1 MNSHQYSL
9 RLLQKLNNNF
19 KYSLCF
25 LLLIFCSSFVVLKTK
40 PFLFNY
46 PDYWPKP
53 HYDLSKLSMS
63 ENEFQ
68 LGRQL
73 FYDPILSKDQSIS
86 CASCHL
92 QATGFTHVD
101 HDLSHGIEG
110 RIGKRNSMAL
120 MNLAWNT
127 SFMWDGGVNHIE
139 IQALAPIS
147 SENEMGS
154 SLKEVVT
161 KLNASEKYKT
171 LFYNSYKDSLVT
183 GQKTLLALT
192 QFVVMLNSY
201 NSKYDK
207 YVRNEAGGEFTAQ
220 EKNGLSIFKN
230 NCASCHTEPLFTNN
244 EFHNNGLTLD
254 PYLKDFGRM
263 LITNKSEDSLKFKVP
278 TLRNIQFTPP
288 YMHDGRF
295 ETLKDVITHYNSG
308 VTHSITLAEN
318 LKNNLELTH
327 KEEVDL
333 LVFLR
338 TLTDVEFLFNNRF
351 SYPYIN

>member
-1 MNSHQYSL
+1 M
-9 RLLQKLNNNF
+9 
-19 KYSLCF
+19 
-25 LLLIFCSSFVVLKTK
+25 
-40 PFLFNY
+40 
-46 PDYWPKP
+46 P

-73 FYDPILSKDQSIS
+73 FYDPILSRDESIS

-92 QATGFTHVD
+92 QATGFTHID

-139 IQALAPIS
+139 LQALAPIS
-147 SENEMGS
+147 SEDEMGS

-161 KLNASEKYKT
+161 KLNALKKYKT

-207 YVRNEAGGEFTAQ
+207 YIRNEKGGEFTMQ
-220 EKNGLSIFKN
+220 EKNGLAIFKN

-295 ETLKDVITHYNSG
+295 ETLKAVITHYNSG
-308 VTHSITLAEN
+308 ITHSITLAED

-338 TLTDVEFLFNNRF
+338 TLTDKEFLFNNRF
-351 SYPYIN
+351 SYPHIN

>member
-1 MNSHQYSL
+1 
-9 RLLQKLNNNF
+9 
-19 KYSLCF
+19 
-25 LLLIFCSSFVVLKTK
+25 
-40 PFLFNY
+40 
-46 PDYWPKP
+46 
-53 HYDLSKLSMS
+53 MS

-73 FYDPILSKDQSIS
+73 FYDPMLSRDQSIS

-207 YVRNEAGGEFTAQ
+207 YIRNEKGGEFTMQ
-220 EKNGLSIFKN
+220 EKNGLAIFKN

-295 ETLKDVITHYNSG
+295 ETLKAVITHYNSG
-308 VTHSITLAEN
+308 ITHSITLAED

-338 TLTDVEFLFNNRF
+338 TLTDKEFLFNNRF
-351 SYPYIN
+351 SYPHIN

>member
-1 MNSHQYSL
+1 M
-9 RLLQKLNNNF
+9 
-19 KYSLCF
+19 
-25 LLLIFCSSFVVLKTK
+25 
-40 PFLFNY
+40 
-46 PDYWPKP
+46 P

-73 FYDPILSKDQSIS
+73 FYDPILSRDQSIS

-101 HDLSHGIEG
+101 HDLSHGIDG

-139 IQALAPIS
+139 LQALAPIS
-147 SENEMGS
+147 SEDEMGS

-161 KLNASEKYKT
+161 KLNALKKYKT

-207 YVRNEAGGEFTAQ
+207 YIRNEKGGEFTMQ
-220 EKNGLSIFKN
+220 EKNGLAIFKN

-338 TLTDVEFLFNNRF
+338 TLTDTEFLFNNRF

>member
-1 MNSHQYSL
+1 
-9 RLLQKLNNNF
+9 
-19 KYSLCF
+19 
-25 LLLIFCSSFVVLKTK
+25 
-40 PFLFNY
+40 
-46 PDYWPKP
+46 
-53 HYDLSKLSMS
+53 MS

-73 FYDPILSKDQSIS
+73 FYDPIMSRDQTVS

-101 HDLSHGIEG
+101 HDLSHGIDG
-110 RIGKRNSMAL
+110 RIGTRNSMAL
-120 MNLAWNT
+120 MNLAWNS

-139 IQALAPIS
+139 LQALAPIS
-147 SENEMGS
+147 SEDEMGS

-161 KLNASEKYKT
+161 KLNASKKYKT

-207 YVRNEAGGEFTAQ
+207 YIRNEKGGEFTIQ
-220 EKNGLSIFKN
+220 EKNGLAIFKN
-230 NCASCHTEPLFTNN
+230 NCASCHTEPLFTNK

-295 ETLKDVITHYNSG
+295 ETLKAVITHYNSG
-308 VTHSITLAEN
+308 ITHSITLAED

-338 TLTDVEFLFNNRF
+338 TLTDKEFLFNNRF
-351 SYPYIN
+351 SYPHIN

>member
-1 MNSHQYSL
+1 M
-9 RLLQKLNNNF
+9 
-19 KYSLCF
+19 
-25 LLLIFCSSFVVLKTK
+25 
-40 PFLFNY
+40 
-46 PDYWPKP
+46 P

-73 FYDPILSKDQSIS
+73 FYDPILSRDQSIS

-139 IQALAPIS
+139 LQALAPIY
-147 SENEMGS
+147 SEDEMGS

-161 KLNASEKYKT
+161 KLNASKKYKT

-192 QFVVMLNSY
+192 QFIVMLNSY

-207 YVRNEAGGEFTAQ
+207 YIRNEKGGEFTMQ
-220 EKNGLSIFKN
+220 EKNGLAIFKN

-295 ETLKDVITHYNSG
+295 ETLKAVITHYNSG
-308 VTHSITLAEN
+308 ITHSITLAED

-338 TLTDVEFLFNNRF
+338 TLTDKEFLFNNRF
-351 SYPYIN
+351 SYPHIN